1 MIQQNMISELSDA
14 NDKWT
19 GSHLSIS
26 ESSMGHC
33 GYILTPLKENMIH
46 QEANLSEVNNT

>member
-26 ESSMGHC
+26 ESSVGHC
-33 GYILTPLKENMIH
+33 GDILTPLQREH
-46 QEANLSEVNNT
+46 DSSGSQFVRGQ